1 MKEMMKDSGIQ
12 WIGEIPATW
21 KTNKIKY
28 LSVLKGRIGW
38 QGLTSEEYQDE
49 GAYLIT
55 GTDFLNGRIN
65 WDTCVKIP
73 ESRWEEA
80 RDIQIENGDLLI
92 TKDGTVGK
100 IALVDD
106 LPYKTSLN
114 SGVLRIST
122 DENYDRAFLYWVL
135 QSSVFWDWFKY
146 KNAGNSTI
154 IHLYQK
160 DFGEFVYAFPTIK
173 HQQAIATFLDSTCS
187 QIDDII
193 TNLEHQVDLLKEYKK
208 SLITETVTKGLDKHA
223 KLKDSGVAWIGLIP
237 EGWEVIPLKYV
248 TACNERVLPESTNY
262 DYVFRYVDISSVSE
276 QEGIKNFQ
284 EYTFDN
290 APSRARR
297 IVHTGDVIISTVRT
311 YLKAIALIEDDSD
324 VIVSTGFAVITP
336 LEKIESRYLYYYCL
350 SDGFLQEID
359 KYSYGVSYPAINAN
373 FLISIDAL
381 TPPISEQQSIANFL
395 DTRCAEIDS
404 IIKGKEEQIEQ
415 QKEYKKSL
423 IYEYVT
429 GKKRVKEVY

>member
-1 MKEMMKDSGIQ
+1 MKEIMKDSGIA
-12 WIGEIPATW
+12 WIGEIPKSW
-21 KTNKIKY
+21 GINKIKY

-38 QGLTSEEYQDE
+38 QGLTAEEYQAE

-55 GTDFLNGRIN
+55 GTDFFNGKIN
-65 WDTCVKIP
+65 WNTCVKIP

-100 IALVDD
+100 VALVDN

-122 DENYDRAFLYWVL
+122 EKNHDRTFLYWVL
-135 QSSVFWDWFKY
+135 QSSVFWDWFNY

-160 DFGEFVYAFPTIK
+160 DFGEFIYAFPHLK
-173 HQQAIATFLDSTCS
+173 QQQAIASFLDSTCAK
-187 QIDDII
+187 IDGII
-193 TNLEHQVDLLKEYKK
+193 ADLEHQVDLLKEYKK
-208 SLITETVTKGLDKHA
+208 SLITETVTKGLDKHV
-223 KLKDSGVAWIGLIP
+223 KLKDSGIQWIGEIP
-237 EGWEVIPLKYV
+237 EHWEVTRLKYISKFKTGGTPDDKSGINTDNNGFPWI
-248 TACNERVLPESTNY
+248 TAPDITDSLDIRNYSQYITDKSVKLHRYSLFPANSILLVCIASVGKIGMLHEYGYANQQITAIMSNNCILP
-262 DYVFRYVDISSVSE
+262 
-276 QEGIKNFQ
+276 
-284 EYTFDN
+284 
-290 APSRARR
+290 
-297 IVHTGDVIISTVRT
+297 
-311 YLKAIALIEDDSD
+311 
-324 VIVSTGFAVITP
+324 
-336 LEKIESRYLYYYCL
+336 RYLLFYLNSVATKISADASSNVVPIINTRYL
-350 SDGFLQEID
+350 S
-359 KYSYGVSYPAINAN
+359 N
-373 FLISIDAL
+373 ISVIL
-381 TPPISEQQSIANFL
+381 PSLEQQQAITSFL

-404 IIKGKEEQIEQ
+404 IIKCKEKQIEE